1 MPWAKLLPSTLPPAE
16 NAPEF
21 IMSASVQLR
30 ITEGTA
36 KGKVFT
42 FAAHDTFFLG
52 RHPDCHMHLPDD
64 TCVSR
69 HHFILEACPPQA
81 CVRDLGSRNGT
92 YVNGRKVGG
101 RKEGESPEEGAR
113 RAYPEVTLKHGDRI
127 QVGDTAL
134 EVHVTQAEKQAGPPP
149 AVPVPSFDELNPK
162 QLADLLL
169 KAAKKGEAP
178 RLDVPGYQIEK
189 ELGRGGFGVV
199 FRARRIAD
207 GVTVAIKVMLPR
219 VAVPPVEIEKF
230 LREMTITAQL
240 RHANIVKLFD
250 QGHCNGIPWFIME
263 YCEGGSLWDLIMKH
277 GGKLP
282 LKVAQPIMLAALE
295 GLAHAHQQGI
305 VHRDLK
311 PHNILLDCGV
321 ARISDFGLAK
331 NFQQAGLSGLSVT
344 GNYAGTPLFMPREQ
358 LINFKHLKPVSD
370 VWSMAATF
378 YFMLTGTFPYP
389 FTEKRDPID
398 VILNEEIVPLEKR
411 DKTISPKLAAW
422 LNATL
427 SVDLKRRSQSA
438 GEMLAAARSVL

>member
-1 MPWAKLLPSTLPPAE
+1 MRLIFT
-16 NAPEF
+16 
-21 IMSASVQLR
+21 MSASVQLR
-30 ITEGTA
+30 ITEGIA

-52 RHPDCHMHLPDD
+52 RHPDCQVHLPDD
-64 TCVSR
+64 ACVSR

-101 RKEGESPEEGAR
+101 RKDGESPEEGAR
-113 RAYPEVTLKHGDRI
+113 RAYPEVTLKQGDRI

-149 AVPVPSFDELNPK
+149 VSPVPSFDELNPQ

-169 KAAKKGEAP
+169 KAAKKGKAP
-178 RLDVPGYQIEK
+178 RLDIPGYVIEK

-207 GVTVAIKVMLPR
+207 DVIVAIKVLLPR
-219 VAVPPVEIEKF
+219 VAVKPVEVEKF

-240 RHANIVKLFD
+240 RHPNIVKLYD
-250 QGHCNGIPWFIME
+250 QGHCEGIPYFIME
-263 YCEGGSLWDLIMKH
+263 YCEGGSLWDFIRQH
-277 GGKLP
+277 GGKVP
-282 LKVAQPIMLAALE
+282 LETAKPIMLAALE

-311 PHNILLDCGV
+311 PQNILLDCGV

-331 NFQQAGLSGLSVT
+331 NFQQAGFSGLSIT

-370 VWSMAATF
+370 VWSIAATF
-378 YFMLTGTFPYP
+378 YFMLTGAFPYP
-389 FTEKRDPID
+389 FTDKRDPID
-398 VILNEEIVPLEKR
+398 VILNEQIVPIEKR
-411 DKTISPKLAAW
+411 DKTLPKALCAEINRSLSPKSSERPSSAHLLGVAIRQ
-422 LNATL
+422 TL
-427 SVDLKRRSQSA
+427 S
-438 GEMLAAARSVL
+438 

>member
-1 MPWAKLLPSTLPPAE
+1 
-16 NAPEF
+16 
-21 IMSASVQLR
+21 MSASVQLR

>member
-1 MPWAKLLPSTLPPAE
+1 MP
-16 NAPEF
+16 
-21 IMSASVQLR
+21 ASVQLR
-30 ITEGTA
+30 ITEGIA

-52 RHPDCHMHLPDD
+52 RHPDCQVHLPEDE
-64 TCVSR
+64 CVSR

-127 QVGDTAL
+127 HVGDTAL

-149 AVPVPSFDELNPK
+149 VVAVPSFDDLNPQ

-169 KAAKKGEAP
+169 KAAKKGQAP
-178 RLDVPGYQIEK
+178 RIDIPGYVIEK

-207 GVTVAIKVMLPR
+207 NVTVAIKVLLPR
-219 VAVPPVEIEKF
+219 VAVKPVEMEKF
-230 LREMTITAQL
+230 LREMAVTAQL

-250 QGHCNGIPWFIME
+250 QGHCEGISWFIME
-263 YCEGGSLWDLIMKH
+263 YCEGGSLWDFIIKH

-282 LKVAQPIMLAALE
+282 LKVAQPIMLSALE
-295 GLAHAHQQGI
+295 GLAHAHQSGI

-311 PHNILLDCGV
+311 PANILLDRGI
-321 ARISDFGLAK
+321 ARVSDFGLAK

-344 GNYAGTPLFMPREQ
+344 GSYAGTPLFMPREQ
-358 LINFKHLKPVSD
+358 LINFKYMKPVSD
-370 VWSMAATF
+370 VWSIAATF
-378 YFMLTGTFPYP
+378 YFMLTGAFPYP
-389 FTEKRDPID
+389 FTKQRDPID
-398 VILNEEIVPLEKR
+398 VILNEAVIPIGQR
-411 DKTISPKLAAW
+411 DKTLPKAVGKIVDQSLALRA
-422 LNATL
+422 
-427 SVDLKRRSQSA
+427 SDRFPSA
-438 GEMLAAARSVL
+438 VEMLQQFKRAIH

>member
-1 MPWAKLLPSTLPPAE
+1 MP
-16 NAPEF
+16 
-21 IMSASVQLR
+21 ASVQLR
-30 ITEGTA
+30 ITEGIA
-36 KGKVFT
+36 KGKLFT

-52 RHPDCHMHLPDD
+52 RHPDCQMHLPDD
-64 TCVSR
+64 TFVSR

-101 RKEGESPEEGAR
+101 RKEGESPAEGAR
-113 RAYPEVTLKHGDRI
+113 RAYPEVTLKQGDRI

-149 AVPVPSFDELNPK
+149 AVPVPSFDELNPQ

-169 KAAKKGEAP
+169 KAAKKGKAP
-178 RLDVPGYQIEK
+178 LLDIPGYVIEK

-199 FRARRIAD
+199 FRARRHAD
-207 GVTVAIKVMLPR
+207 GVPVAIKVLLPR
-219 VAVPPVEIEKF
+219 VAVKPVEMEKF
-230 LREMTITAQL
+230 LREMAVTAQL

-250 QGHCNGIPWFIME
+250 QGHCEGIPWFIME
-263 YCEGGSLWDLIMKH
+263 YCEGGSLWDFIMKH

-282 LKVAQPIMLAALE
+282 LKVVQPIMLAALE
-295 GLAHAHQQGI
+295 GLAHAHQSGI
-305 VHRDLK
+305 VHRDIK
-311 PHNILLDCGV
+311 PHNILLDRGI

-331 NFQQAGLSGLSVT
+331 NFQQAGMSGLSIT

-370 VWSMAATF
+370 VWSIAATF

-389 FTEKRDPID
+389 FTKQRDPID
-398 VILNEEIVPLEKR
+398 VILNEPIMPLEKR
-411 DKTISPKLAAW
+411 DKTIPNKLAEW
-422 LNATL
+422 INASLT
-427 SVDLKRRSQSA
+427 VDPKKRILSA
-438 GEMLAAARSVL
+438 GEMLAAARSIF

>member
-1 MPWAKLLPSTLPPAE
+1 MRLIFTMP
-16 NAPEF
+16 
-21 IMSASVQLR
+21 ASVQLR
-30 ITEGTA
+30 ITEGIA

-52 RHPDCHMHLPDD
+52 RHPDCQVHLPDD
-64 TCVSR
+64 ACVSR
-69 HHFILEACPPQA
+69 HHFILEVCPPQA

-101 RKEGESPEEGAR
+101 RQEGESPEEGAR

-134 EVHVTQAEKQAGPPP
+134 EVHVTQAEKQVGPPP
-149 AVPVPSFDELNPK
+149 AVPVPSFDELNPQ

-169 KAAKKGEAP
+169 KAAKKGKAP
-178 RLDVPGYQIEK
+178 RLDIPGYEIEK
-189 ELGRGGFGVV
+189 ELGRGGFGAV
-199 FRARRIAD
+199 FRARRLSD
-207 GVTVAIKVMLPR
+207 GVPVAIKVLLPR
-219 VAVPPVEIEKF
+219 VAVRPAEMEKF

-240 RHANIVKLFD
+240 RHPNIVKLYD
-250 QGHCNGIPWFIME
+250 QGHCEGIPYFIME
-263 YCEGGSLWDLIMKH
+263 YCEGGSLWDLIMKQ

-295 GLAHAHQQGI
+295 GLAHAHQSGI

-311 PHNILLDCGV
+311 PQNILLDRGV

-331 NFQQAGLSGLSVT
+331 NFQQAGFSGLSIT

-370 VWSMAATF
+370 VWSIAATF
-378 YFMLTGTFPYP
+378 YFMLTGAFPYP
-389 FTEKRDPID
+389 FTKDRDPID
-398 VILNEEIVPLEKR
+398 VILNDQVVPIERR
-411 DKTISPKLAAW
+411 DKSIPRQLVSS
-422 LNATL
+422 LNASL
-427 SVDLKRRSQSA
+427 MADQKRRVQSA
-438 GEMLAAARSVL
+438 EILLKELRS

>member
-1 MPWAKLLPSTLPPAE
+1 MP
-16 NAPEF
+16 
-21 IMSASVQLR
+21 ASVQLR
-30 ITEGTA
+30 ITEGIA

-52 RHPDCHMHLPDD
+52 RHPDCQMHLPDD

-134 EVHVTQAEKQAGPPP
+134 EVHVTQAEKQAGPLP
-149 AVPVPSFDELNPK
+149 AAPVPSFDELNPQ
-162 QLADLLL
+162 QLANLLL
-169 KAAKKGEAP
+169 KAAKKGKAP
-178 RLDVPGYQIEK
+178 RLDIPGYEIEK

-199 FRARRIAD
+199 FRARRLSD
-207 GVTVAIKVMLPR
+207 GVPVAVKVLLPR
-219 VAVPPVEIEKF
+219 VAVRPAEMEKF

-240 RHANIVKLFD
+240 RHPNIVKLYD
-250 QGHCNGIPWFIME
+250 QGHCEGIPWFIME
-263 YCEGGSLWDLIMKH
+263 YCEGGSLWDFIRQH
-277 GGKLP
+277 GGKVP
-282 LKVAQPIMLAALE
+282 LEIARPIMLAALE
-295 GLAHAHQQGI
+295 GLAHAHQSGI

-311 PHNILLDCGV
+311 PQNILLDRGV

-331 NFQQAGLSGLSVT
+331 NFQQAGFSGLSVT

-378 YFMLTGTFPYP
+378 YFMLTGAFPYP
-389 FTEKRDPID
+389 FTKDRDPID
-398 VILNEEIVPLEKR
+398 VILNEPIVPVENR
-411 DKTISPKLAAW
+411 DKTLPPKLAVW
-422 LNATL
+422 LEACLAT
-427 SVDLKRRSQSA
+427 DPKKRIPSS
-438 GEMLAAARSVL
+438 GEMLAATRSIF

>member
-1 MPWAKLLPSTLPPAE
+1 
-16 NAPEF
+16 
-21 IMSASVQLR
+21 MSASVQLR
-30 ITEGTA
+30 ITEGIA

-52 RHPDCHMHLPDD
+52 RHPDCQMHLPDD
-64 TCVSR
+64 ECVSR

-149 AVPVPSFDELNPK
+149 AAPVPSFDELNPQ

-169 KAAKKGEAP
+169 KAAKKGKAP
-178 RLDVPGYQIEK
+178 RLDIPGYEIEK

-199 FRARRIAD
+199 FRARRLSD
-207 GVTVAIKVMLPR
+207 SVPVAIKVLLPR
-219 VAVPPVEIEKF
+219 VAVRPAELEKF

-240 RHANIVKLFD
+240 RHRNIVKLYD
-250 QGHCNGIPWFIME
+250 QGHSEGIPWFVME
-263 YCEGGSLWDLIMKH
+263 YCEGGSLWDFIRQH
-277 GGKLP
+277 GGKVP
-282 LKVAQPIMLAALE
+282 LETARPIMLAALE

-311 PHNILLDCGV
+311 PQNILLDRGV

-331 NFQQAGLSGLSVT
+331 NFQQAGFSGLSIT

-358 LINFKHLKPVSD
+358 LINFKHLKPASD
-370 VWSMAATF
+370 VWSIAATF
-378 YFMLTGTFPYP
+378 YFMLTGAFPYP
-389 FTEKRDPID
+389 FTKDRDPID
-398 VILNEEIVPLEKR
+398 VILNEQIVPIIQR
-411 DKTISPKLAAW
+411 DKTLPKALCKAFDLSLALQAKDRDST
-422 LNATL
+422 AM
-427 SVDLKRRSQSA
+427 DLFNRFKRDA
-438 GEMLAAARSVL
+438 HAFIIA

>member
-1 MPWAKLLPSTLPPAE
+1 MPAT
-16 NAPEF
+16 
-21 IMSASVQLR
+21 VQLR
-30 ITEGTA
+30 ITEGIA

-52 RHPDCHMHLPDD
+52 RHPDCQMHLPDD

-113 RAYPEVTLKHGDRI
+113 RAYPEVTLKQGDRI

-149 AVPVPSFDELNPK
+149 DAPVPSFDELNPQ

-169 KAAKKGEAP
+169 KAAKKGKAP
-178 RLDVPGYQIEK
+178 RLDIPGYEIEK

-199 FRARRIAD
+199 FRARRLSD
-207 GVTVAIKVMLPR
+207 GVPVAIKVLLPR
-219 VAVPPVEIEKF
+219 VAVRPAEMEKF

-240 RHANIVKLFD
+240 RHPNIVKLYD
-250 QGHCNGIPWFIME
+250 QGHCEGIPYFIME
-263 YCEGGSLWDLIMKH
+263 YCEGGSLWDLIMKQ

-295 GLAHAHQQGI
+295 GLAHAHQSGI

-311 PHNILLDCGV
+311 PQNILLDRGI

-331 NFQQAGLSGLSVT
+331 NFQQAGFSGLSIT

-358 LINFKHLKPVSD
+358 LINFKHLKPASD
-370 VWSMAATF
+370 VWSIAATF
-378 YFMLTGTFPYP
+378 YFMLTGAFPYP
-389 FTEKRDPID
+389 FTDKRDPID
-398 VILNEEIVPLEKR
+398 VILNEDVLPLGARKANLSKPLDDVIMAALR
-411 DKTISPKLAAW
+411 INVKTRTPTA
-422 LNATL
+422 NDFL
-427 SVDLKRRSQSA
+427 SQLRRA
-438 GEMLAAARSVL
+438 VGC

>member
-1 MPWAKLLPSTLPPAE
+1 
-16 NAPEF
+16 
-21 IMSASVQLR
+21 MSASVQLR
-30 ITEGTA
+30 ITEGIA

-42 FAAHDTFFLG
+42 FAAHDTFLLG
-52 RHPDCHMHLPDD
+52 RHPDCQVCLPDD
-64 TCVSR
+64 ACVSR
-69 HHFILEACPPQA
+69 HHFILEVCPPQA

-113 RAYPEVTLKHGDRI
+113 RAYPEVTLKQGDRI

-149 AVPVPSFDELNPK
+149 AVPVPSFDELKPK

-169 KAAKKGEAP
+169 KAAKQGESP
-178 RLDVPGYQIEK
+178 RLDIPGYKIEK

-199 FRARRIAD
+199 FRARRLSD
-207 GVTVAIKVMLPR
+207 GVMVAIKVMLPR
-219 VAVPPVEIEKF
+219 VAVPPVEIDKF

-263 YCEGGSLWDLIMKH
+263 YCEGGSLWDFIRQH
-277 GGKLP
+277 GGKVP
-282 LKVAQPIMLAALE
+282 LEIAKPIMLAALE

-311 PHNILLDCGV
+311 PQNILLDRGV

-344 GNYAGTPLFMPREQ
+344 GNYAGTTLFMPREQ

-378 YFMLTGTFPYP
+378 YFMLTGAFPYP

-398 VILNEEIVPLEKR
+398 VILNEPIVPVEKR
-411 DKTISPKLAAW
+411 EKSIPQKLSSW
-422 LNATL
+422 FGQCLT
-427 SVDLKRRSQSA
+427 SDLRKRFSSA
-438 GEMLAAARSVL
+438 RQMIDSLP